1 MLGAESGLKLFK
13 EVIIVEVGFDLRG
26 DYTFQYF

>member
-1 MLGAESGLKLFK
+1 MLGAESRLKLFK

-26 DYTFQYF
+26 NDAFQYF